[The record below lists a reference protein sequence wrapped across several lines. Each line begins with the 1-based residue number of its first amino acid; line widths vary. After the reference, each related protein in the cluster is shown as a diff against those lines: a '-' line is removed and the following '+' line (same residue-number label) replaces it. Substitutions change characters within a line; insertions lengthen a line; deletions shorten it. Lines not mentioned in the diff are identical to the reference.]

1 MVVVDEGG
9 DIVLMNAQAERQFC
23 YHRNELIGQ
32 KARKIVPAGFG
43 ERLLADRLL
52 SMAAALAPQIGT
64 GIELIGRH
72 KDGSE
77 FPVEIM
83 LSHIESTEGVML
95 VAAAMT

>member
-32 KARKIVPAGFG
+32 KARKIVPTGFD

-52 SMAAALAPQIGT
+52 TGADALAPQSGI

-72 KDGSE
+72 KNGSE